1 MHLKADY
8 NELSADLAYYY
19 LYNST
24 LCEFSA
30 QASAILM
37 AAGSIGEWAH
47 RSKESYDDFLLNQLN
62 YINNFSLC
70 GLVICDLYRKMK
82 CFFCIDIL

>member
-1 MHLKADY
+1 LLKWP
-8 NELSADLAYYY
+8 
-19 LYNST
+19 
-24 LCEFSA
+24 A
-30 QASAILM
+30 QASATLM

-47 RSKESYDDFLLNQLN
+47 RSKESHDEFLLNQLN
-62 YINNFSLC
+62 YINNCNLG